1 MKSTKKKMDKQKQY
15 ERSQELFRPLEFHP
29 FDGPDTLPAPD
40 PEDSR
45 FTRTVLVRAENG
57 GYAVAYYSYPFSAWV
72 LEDKALSGEHLIFIN
87 SVRSWAYLPE

>member
-1 MKSTKKKMDKQKQY
+1 MDKQELYQC
-15 ERSQELFRPLEFHP
+15 SQEPFRPLEFHP
-29 FDGPDTLPAPD
+29 FDGPASLPAPD
-40 PEDSR
+40 PIDSR

-72 LEDKALSGEHLIFIN
+72 LEDKALSEEHLIFID

>member
-1 MKSTKKKMDKQKQY
+1 MDKQKQY